1 MAKVTT
7 RAKEPVTIRDKRLKD
22 GSRSLYLDIYRDGR
36 REYEFLKLY
45 IVPERTPIDKMQ
57 NKETLLQANT
67 IKAQRIIDLNSS
79 EHHLQNTRQ
88 KSKANFIDYC
98 QTIAERKKAAA
109 GGNERGTY
117 LTYRALIYHLQK
129 YGGNKITF
137 LQATQDDFIKG
148 FAEYL
153 KTAVNKR
160 DGGGIRQNSQRNYI
174 KTLKAVFNA
183 AIEDKIIVI
192 NPIGKKQIPAR
203 QDTEICFLTAD
214 EVRRLEQTDCPRP
227 QVKAAFLFSVFT
239 GLRYSDIKGL
249 TWERLQT
256 VNNELFMIYRQK
268 KTDKQEYLPI
278 SERAAAYLPPRPDK
292 AADSDFVFDIP
303 NAGYTNVFLKIWTA
317 TAGITKRVTFHVGRH
332 TNATLLLSNGVA
344 LETISELLGHSNIAV
359 TQIYAK
365 VMNVATRQAVNT
377 LNAL

>member
-1 MAKVTT
+1 
-7 RAKEPVTIRDKRLKD
+7 LKD

-117 LTYRALIYHLQK
+117 LTYRALIYHLQQ

-214 EVRRLEQTDCPRP
+214 EVRRLEQTDCQRP